1 MSSVFSNIEAALK
14 QGPISHKTKL
24 VHRVPRKLAPN
35 HDVSTP
41 EHDIP
46 YTGKERHDEF
56 WDIIQKRTA
65 GKNNDEEKEKK
76 PTSEEKKK

>member
-1 MSSVFSNIEAALK
+1 MSSIFSNIEAAMK
-14 QGPISHKTKL
+14 QDPISQKTKL

-56 WDIIQKRTA
+56 SDIQKRTA

-76 PTSEEKKK
+76 PTSEEKK